1 MLSNTQHEAAT
12 LKSLLD
18 FRREQFTAIADAWLA
33 AGASSF
39 GVWSEGQPLAE
50 WRSGSSDTQPVLVST
65 LQTNGMLLGEL
76 RVVGLSGPVWQ
87 ARLDADAMLI
97 AQLAAI
103 EDELEGMT
111 AELIDSQDQLLALY
125 DLTQSTRSHLEL
137 DQMLHSL
144 AQEAARLVKADHA
157 ALMLCVESG
166 QPTLAQYPPSL
177 KAADELITFFCQL
190 LHDGRSLVLNGPQR
204 TVALPAGMHSLLFVP
219 ITVRGAQIAALALIN
234 KSSGDFTS
242 PDLKLARAISDQ
254 AGAQIENVL
263 LYQET
268 LAQARLK
275 TELDLA
281 AGIQLRL
288 LPQHTPQVAGLD
300 LCAGAR
306 PALEVGGD
314 FYDFIQRPARPF
326 IFTVGDVSGK
336 GMSAAL
342 LMAMSHTV
350 IANATKFMPNPT
362 PEGIM
367 SRVNED
373 LYDDFTEVSMFATA
387 FIGQYSQARH
397 ELTYANAGH
406 SPVIFCPAEGR
417 ARLLEADG
425 TAIGVLP
432 VSLCEKQSL
441 SFRAGD
447 VLIVASDGFSEAR
460 NASGEMFGYDRLL
473 RLAEDV
479 RRQSAQEI
487 RDGFFQAVERFGA
500 GQPQDDD
507 QTLIVVKGVAS

>member
-1 MLSNTQHEAAT
+1 MLNNTQHEAAT
-12 LKSLLD
+12 LKALLD
-18 FRREQFTAIADAWLA
+18 FRREQLAAIADAWLA

-39 GVWSEGQPLAE
+39 GVWSAGQPLAE
-50 WRSGSSDTQPVLVST
+50 WKSEPSDDQHALVSR
-65 LQTNGMLLGEL
+65 LQTKGTLLGDL
-76 RVVGLSGPVWQ
+76 RVAGLSGATWQ
-87 ARLDADAMLI
+87 ARLNADAVLV
-97 AQLAAI
+97 AQLAVV
-103 EDELEGMT
+103 EDELEAMT
-111 AELIDSQDQLLALY
+111 SELIDTQDQLLALY
-125 DLTQSTRSHLEL
+125 DLTQSTRSHLEI

-144 AQEAARLVKADHA
+144 AYEAARLVKAERA
-157 ALMLCVESG
+157 ALMLAGEAN
-166 QPTLAQYPPSL
+166 QPVLAQYPPSL
-177 KAADELITFFCQL
+177 EPAAELIAFFHQL
-190 LHDGRSLVLNGPQR
+190 LDGGRAFVLNAPQR
-204 TVALPAGMHSLLFVP
+204 AVALPADMHNLLFVP
-219 ITVRGAQIAALALIN
+219 ITVRGAQSAGLALIN
-234 KSSGDFTS
+234 KSYGDFTS

-300 LCAGAR
+300 VCAGSR
-306 PALEVGGD
+306 PALQVGGD
-314 FYDFIQRPARPF
+314 FYDFIQRPNRPF
-326 IFTVGDVSGK
+326 VFTVGDVSGK

-342 LMAMSHTV
+342 LMAMSRTV
-350 IANATKFMPNPT
+350 IANAAKFMPAPT
-362 PEGIM
+362 PDVIM

-387 FIGQYSQARH
+387 FIGQYSRAHH
-397 ELTYANAGH
+397 ELVYANAGH
-406 SPVIFCPAEGR
+406 SPVIFCPAEGS

-432 VSLCEKQSL
+432 VSLCEKQTL
-441 SFRAGD
+441 PFQPGD

-460 NASGEMFGYDRLL
+460 NARAELFGYDRLL
-473 RLAEDV
+473 RLAEDL
-479 RRQSAQEI
+479 RPQSAQQI
-487 RDGFFQAVERFGA
+487 RDGFFQAVAHFGA

-507 QTLIVVKGVAS
+507 QTLIVVKGVAT